1 MSIYE
6 KTKVSAEYKQVK
18 SLVRQVMLGVAAVV
32 IIGSAITTLA
42 LLQQQRTVLTD
53 VAGESAEINTSQ
65 LLPQLAPAIKFKQ
78 IGAISDLFETRA
90 LKLVEND
97 NLSSAIAF
105 NSEGVPLASYTSE
118 KLSKYNQGDSFA
130 NFDGELT
137 EALILNHEGFK
148 VIHSPLYFG
157 PRQVYVGSVV
167 LAWDLAPLEAKL
179 RRGVLVSVCVA
190 LASVIGLL
198 IFIQVILSIL
208 ITRPLAELS
217 SAMST
222 LADGDENSPIL
233 HQSRSDEIGLMAR
246 AVEVFRRNLI
256 ETQALKLKQEKRDS
270 ELHAGEVARTKAERD
285 VSEEKSR
292 QHEASLVEAT
302 LRQAKAD
309 KLQQRVDE
317 LKTAVNAAA
326 EGNLSYP
333 IDKQGDDLAGQMGRA
348 LDKLFTELRTSMSS
362 INVSAGK
369 LTKASENLTTLSVDM
384 DEVTSSSTRHANEA
398 SKLTGDVG
406 KSVGNV
412 AGATEQMSSS
422 ISEIARN
429 TNEAELVASE
439 AVVLAKSTDATV
451 RKLSVSSAGIGNVI
465 KVITSIAEQTN
476 LLALNATI
484 EAARAGD
491 AGKGF
496 AVVANEVKELA
507 KETAKATEQIESRVS
522 EIQSDTDLAVDAIA
536 SIGNIIDKISGIQTS
551 VGAAIKEQSTVTQE
565 ISCSILQTVT
575 GAESISSLIEG
586 VAQQA
591 QANQN
596 SSKDVSTAATDLA
609 SMALEM
615 QQLVSKFGGTLN
627 TK

>member
-1 MSIYE
+1 MSTYSSTPVGSE
-6 KTKVSAEYKQVK
+6 REPVK
-18 SLVRQVMLGVAAVV
+18 SLVRQVMLGVVVVV
-32 IIGSAITTLA
+32 ILGSAITTLV

-53 VAGESAEINTSQ
+53 AARESFEINTSQ

-78 IGAISDLFETRA
+78 IDAISDLLESRA

-97 NLSSAIAF
+97 NLSSAIIF
-105 NSEGVPLASYTSE
+105 NREGEQLASYRSE
-118 KLSKYNQGDSFA
+118 TLSQYSPGDTFA
-130 NFDGELT
+130 SFDGELST
-137 EALILNHEGFK
+137 QLTLDHDGFK

-157 PRQVYVGSVV
+157 PKQSYVGSVV
-167 LAWDLAPLEAKL
+167 LAWDFVPLKNRL
-179 RRGVLVSVCVA
+179 RRGALVSVFVA

-198 IFIQVILSIL
+198 IFIQVILSTL
-208 ITRPLAELS
+208 IAKPLAELS
-217 SAMST
+217 SAMSA
-222 LADGDENSPIL
+222 LAAGDENSPIL
-233 HQSRSDEIGLMAR
+233 HQNRRDEIGLMAR

-256 ETQALKLKQEKRDS
+256 ETQALKLKQEKLDS
-270 ELHAGEVARTKAERD
+270 EQHADEVARTKAERD

-302 LRQAKAD
+302 ARQAKAE
-309 KLQQRVDE
+309 KLQQRVDD

-333 IDKQGDDLAGQMGRA
+333 IDTQGSDLAGQMGRA
-348 LDKLFTELRTSMSS
+348 LDKLFAELRGSMNS

-369 LTKASENLTTLSVDM
+369 LTRASENLTTLSVDM
-384 DEVTSSSTRHANEA
+384 DEVTSSNTRHANEA
-398 SKLTGDVG
+398 SKLTGDVSR
-406 KSVGNV
+406 SVDSV

-451 RKLSVSSAGIGNVI
+451 RKLSVSSAGIGSVI

-551 VGAAIKEQSTVTQE
+551 VGAAIAEQSTATQG
-565 ISCSILQTVT
+565 ISRSILQTVAGT
-575 GAESISSLIEG
+575 ESISNLIEG

-591 QANQN
+591 QANQT
-596 SSKDVSTAATDLA
+596 SSKDVNTAATDLA
-609 SMALEM
+609 SMASDM
-615 QQLVSKFGGTLN
+615 QQLVSKFGGAPD
-627 TK
+627 K